1 MNIDVL
7 MLGLSQFA
15 WLLCR
20 SSFLF
25 WGFLGGTSGKESTCQ
40 FKRHKRLKFNPW
52 VGKIPWR
59 GKWHSTPVLLPGKS
73 HGQSSLMGYSPWG
86 HKESDTAEVMSTKC
100 LGALQGV
107 LDVWEGALWF
117 GRVNGCF

>member
-1 MNIDVL
+1 
-7 MLGLSQFA
+7 
-15 WLLCR
+15 
-20 SSFLF
+20 
-25 WGFLGGTSGKESTCQ
+25 
-40 FKRHKRLKFNPW
+40 
-52 VGKIPWR
+52 
-59 GKWHSTPVLLPGKS
+59 
-73 HGQSSLMGYSPWG
+73 MGYSPWG